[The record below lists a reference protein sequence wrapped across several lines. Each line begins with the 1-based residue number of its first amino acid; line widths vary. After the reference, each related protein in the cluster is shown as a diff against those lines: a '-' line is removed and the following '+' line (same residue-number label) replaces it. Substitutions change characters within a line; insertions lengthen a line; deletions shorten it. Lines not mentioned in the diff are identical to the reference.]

1 MPRYGGWEM
10 RTVVF
15 ARRNAKELLRD
26 PISYLFCLGFPL
38 VMLLIMTVLNENI
51 SAQANM
57 VIFRIDYLSSGI
69 AVFGLTF
76 VMLFTCLQIAK
87 DRGSAFLMRLYAS
100 PMAASEFIGGYI
112 LPLLVIAVLQSLIT
126 YAASVV
132 IGLFT
137 GFSFQIGGL
146 LLAMAVLVPAD
157 LLFIGFGLLFGT
169 VFNEKAAPGLCS
181 VIISLSVILGGIWM
195 DVGALSGGLKRICEM
210 LPFYHIVEAA
220 RGAVRGDL
228 GGMAGHMI
236 IVAGYTVVV
245 FMFAIVMFAN
255 KRQQDLR

>member
-1 MPRYGGWEM
+1 M
-10 RTVVF
+10 RTIVF
-15 ARRNAKELLRD
+15 SGRNAKELLRD

-51 SAQANM
+51 PAQANM

-100 PMAASEFIGGYI
+100 PMKASEFIGGYI
-112 LPLLVIAVLQSLIT
+112 LPLLVIAVLQSVIT

-132 IGLFT
+132 IGTVT
-137 GFSFQIGGL
+137 GISFEISGL
-146 LLAMAVLVPAD
+146 LLAMAVLIPAD

-181 VIISLSVILGGIWM
+181 VIISLSAILGGIWM
-195 DVGALSGGLKRICEM
+195 DVGALSGGLKNICEV

-220 RGAVRGDL
+220 RGAVRGNLD
-228 GGMAGHMI
+228 GIAGHMA
-236 IVAGYTVVV
+236 VVGVYTVVV
-245 FMFAIVMFAN
+245 FALAIFVFSR